1 MTSEE
6 IAALLTEVLRREA
19 SSGVMATL
27 LAIMA
32 HLQKPIDQTL
42 EALDQHVDPYA
53 CPERFVPMLASWV
66 QLQRIF
72 SDANAISVEPAEHRS
87 SCPLSRVRE
96 LVAEAAAC
104 ARERG
109 TARGLRRMLILAT
122 GCREL
127 RVDEAVA
134 GADGQPRPF
143 HIRILVPQRMRPHRA
158 LIERIVGSEKPAYIT
173 HQIDVIP
180 TAKVQAT

>member
-1 MTSEE
+1 MGSEE
-6 IAALLTEVLRREA
+6 LAALLPEVLRREA

-32 HLQKPIDQTL
+32 HLQEPVEQTL
-42 EALDQHVDPYA
+42 EALDRHFNPYA
-53 CPERFVPMLASWV
+53 CPDRFVPMLANWV

-72 SDANAISVEPAEHRS
+72 SDANAISTEPAEHRS

-122 GCREL
+122 GCHQL
-127 RVDEAVA
+127 TVDEAVT
-134 GADGQPRPF
+134 GPEGQPRPF
-143 HIRILVPQRMRPHRA
+143 HIRILAPQQMRPQRA
-158 LIERIVGSEKPAYIT
+158 LIERIVCSEKPAYIT
-173 HQIDVIP
+173 HQIDFIP
-180 TAKVQAT
+180 TAKVQAA